1 MRGRNRRAS
10 MRRMS
15 SQMLKATDEMGL
27 TVTEKTHLK
36 RKFEAIDVDG
46 SGSLDADEFKSAIE
60 RAFGEHPDLD
70 TLDMPSDDV
79 LQEEF
84 DKCDTDGN
92 GTIELEEFYAVF
104 AKIKRGEASDLLGI
118 GSLAYRLGDQVIIA
132 RKSKRALEEE
142 EAARNTASSAASA
155 SAASQ
160 QEAAASNNVSKN
172 SDNTIPMFDVDAVIA
187 DLTAQFQANSQDL
200 QKMFGEQNVK
210 KNRMMARLTVTQR
223 AIEEHRFHVDDEE
236 EEKMFEE
243 LENKQGKVYLENTF
257 AEVKD
262 VTCASPSSPNP
273 AHPARACTRRRS
285 CHRKCWVARFC
296 LNTCSLTRFVCSLVL
311 TCRRYSALF
320 THTTRV
326 RSHTSFTYDAH
337 SMFISCLL
345 APLVHRTR
353 PFSSAPLAD
362 LAAAPLP

>member
-1 MRGRNRRAS
+1 
-10 MRRMS
+10 MS

-27 TVTEKTHLK
+27 TVAEKSHLR

-46 SGSLDADEFKSAIE
+46 SGSLDVDEFKSAIE

-70 TLDMPSDDV
+70 TLDMPSDDI

-104 AKIKRGEASDLLGI
+104 AKIKRGEASDLMGI
-118 GSLAYRLGDQVIIA
+118 GSLAYRLGDKVIV
-132 RKSKRALEEE
+132 
-142 EAARNTASSAASA
+142 ARNTASSAASD
-155 SAASQ
+155 SATSQ
-160 QEAAASNNVSKN
+160 QEAAASNNVSKT

-210 KNRMMARLTVTQR
+210 KNRLMARLTVTQR

-262 VTCASPSSPNP
+262 VAVHPSSSNP
-273 AHPARACTRRRS
+273 ARSCTRRRS
-285 CHRKCWVARFC
+285 CHRKFWVAQFC
-296 LNTCSLTRFVCSLVL
+296 LSTCSLTRFVCSLVI
-311 TCRRYSALF
+311 TCHRHCALC
-320 THTTRV
+320 TYTTRV
-326 RSHTSFTYDAH
+326 RSRTSFTYDAH
-337 SMFISCLL
+337 SIFLSCVF
-345 APLVHRTR
+345 APLIRRTR
-353 PFSSAPLAD
+353 PFSLAPLAD